1 MTHNR
6 VARKGNRH
14 FCPSHGIA
22 EILAVEEWFK
32 INDAPVICDGD
43 LTGSGARLIA
53 SASASFFTVNGRAA
67 VRRKH

>member
-6 VARKGNRH
+6 VARKGDRH
-14 FCPSHGIA
+14 FCPSHGTA

-32 INDAPVICDGD
+32 INDAPGICDGD
-43 LTGSGARLIA
+43 FTGSGARLIA
-53 SASASFFTVNGRAA
+53 SANFFTVNGRAA